1 MRQPLQLKPIPG
13 RQLNRLQEMY
23 DQADGPRL
31 RRRAQMV
38 LLAHAGYVTKQIARI
53 TRQSPLT
60 VRRWL
65 HRFEA
70 DGCAGLL
77 EAERPGRPPAIT
89 TAIESFLRE
98 AVAKSPRDYGYAR
111 PGWTTALLARLVRR
125 QFKRSVTDECIRQ
138 HLAQVDGVCRRPTWT
153 VKYRA
158 QEQPG
163 YAQKK
168 AGLPD
173 V

>member
-1 MRQPLQLKPIPG
+1 MRPPLQLKPIRG
-13 RQLNRLQEMY
+13 RQLCRLRQMY
-23 DQADGPRL
+23 DQAACPRL
-31 RRRAQMV
+31 RRRVQIV
-38 LLAHAGYVTKQIARI
+38 LLMQAGYAIPEIARI
-53 TRQSPLT
+53 TRQSAWT

-70 DGCAGLL
+70 DGCAGL
-77 EAERPGRPPAIT
+77 EEGPRSGRPPVLT
-89 TAIESFLRE
+89 TAIELSLRE
-98 AVAKSPRDYGYAR
+98 AVARSPRDYGYAR
-111 PGWTTALLARLVRR
+111 PGWTTALLAHLVRR
-125 QFKRSVTDECIRQ
+125 QFKRAVTDECVRQ

-158 QEQPG
+158 QAEPG

-168 AGLPD
+168 AGLPG